1 MLSTRART
9 MDHFGY
15 LFGAYTLIFFAI
27 FLYVA
32 FIWRLQCRL
41 SAEID
46 QLQSELRSL
55 RNSAPASST
64 IDHENDPS
72 R

>member
-1 MLSTRART
+1 
-9 MDHFGY
+9 MDHFTY
-15 LFGAYTLIFFAI
+15 LFAAYTLIFFAI

-32 FIWRLQCRL
+32 FIWRRQSRL

-55 RNSAPASST
+55 RNSPSAGSA
-64 IDHENDPS
+64 IDHANEHS
-72 R
+72 GE